1 VLVTVLPRFCS
12 LCLRLTERFYDAV
25 SMKGK
30 SKVRPKQMVRVLCV
44 AAAVAFLIAG
54 SGTASAVVEE
64 FGPPT
69 TEFPDDGVAQGPGL
83 FRDGDR
89 RDLTSPSGG
98 GNIMSSVGS
107 DNGPDDQGG
116 GGPLPTQFDELNAD
130 YSSFTLDGLF
140 PVFLT
145 GSESVDSQIM
155 NGDSDHLG
163 DFFVNPF
170 GSSPLGLSIFHPLE
184 DRPGKGGSHCSSDG
198 SQSGVQC
205 ELEGDPSSL
214 IAGSTG
220 AGSDAGDEP
229 PQQIPNFSSP
239 NAPIGEND
247 LSSKMTTAQ
256 NSFVMAWQWD
266 VTHGIF
272 PPACCAFDVT
282 PPVVDGVPDVTSDVV
297 SPPSDFAPI
306 PPGVTSGNSDGTVS
320 PPPSVPEIPAPA
332 MLLIGFGG
340 LALVGW
346 RRLRGS
352 GAAGSALRTR

>member
-1 VLVTVLPRFCS
+1 V
-12 LCLRLTERFYDAV
+12 
-25 SMKGK
+25 
-30 SKVRPKQMVRVLCV
+30 
-44 AAAVAFLIAG
+44 AAVAFLIAG

-155 NGDSDHLG
+155 NGDSDHFG

-184 DRPGKGGSHCSSDG
+184 DPRRKGVSHCSSGG

-205 ELEGDPSSL
+205 ELEGDLGSL
-214 IAGSTG
+214 TSQG
-220 AGSDAGDEP
+220 AGSNGADQSA
-229 PQQIPNFSSP
+229 PQSLNLPDLS
-239 NAPIGEND
+239 APVGGND
-247 LSSKMTTAQ
+247 LSHKMTTAE
-256 NSFVMAWQWD
+256 MAWQWE
-266 VTHGIF
+266 VTQGIF

-282 PPVVDGVPDVTSDVV
+282 PPVVDGVPDVTSEVV

-306 PPGVTSGNSDGTVS
+306 PPGVTFDVTVS
-320 PPPSVPEIPAPA
+320 PSSSSPSSSIPEIPAPA

-352 GAAGSALRTR
+352 GGAGSAVGTR